1 MITAG
6 SILWRRKR
14 LSLADFED
22 SNDNEHN
29 QDQSCKRLVATFQ
42 NEWEHEFLENFVQP
56 SMIRAT
62 CIMGSFWFFYDF
74 SISCGRCSQQAD
86 GTGGNSSWVL
96 LTYILDPIT
105 GSALLIVAALASM
118 PSLRPFFVR
127 YYNSICIFVVV
138 SSYISLLFPSY
149 MLEERRSRFQSFDT
163 PYSIWN
169 ISYSGPLPV
178 RTCNDTDPSLTW
190 STNSDQSPVGCSNL
204 LLSGNYFGTMLLGTI
219 SPMIFRMCPRAAAIL
234 VLLLCSIFLGACIS
248 IGTRPTVF
256 AVILLAQLAAGAL
269 GTWFCLLGDLHARV
283 EFAVNKGLRYATE
296 QNGNLLYTLIP
307 QGVVAQCQGAAAAGA
322 SADMVGKTL
331 PRVTIMFCALEGHA
345 EMQAAFTEREFD
357 ELNAVFSD
365 FDAAVKEHGM
375 FKYQHVGAPAYPPA
389 RPPAVLLIARTAPA
403 FTVPTLPNIC
413 LRL

>member
-1 MITAG
+1 
-6 SILWRRKR
+6 
-14 LSLADFED
+14 
-22 SNDNEHN
+22 
-29 QDQSCKRLVATFQ
+29 
-42 NEWEHEFLENFVQP
+42 
-56 SMIRAT
+56 
-62 CIMGSFWFFYDF
+62 
-74 SISCGRCSQQAD
+74 
-86 GTGGNSSWVL
+86 
-96 LTYILDPIT
+96 
-105 GSALLIVAALASM
+105 
-118 PSLRPFFVR
+118 
-127 YYNSICIFVVV
+127 
-138 SSYISLLFPSY
+138 
-149 MLEERRSRFQSFDT
+149 
-163 PYSIWN
+163 
-169 ISYSGPLPV
+169 
-178 RTCNDTDPSLTW
+178 
-190 STNSDQSPVGCSNL
+190 
-204 LLSGNYFGTMLLGTI
+204 MLLGTI